1 MVMNTHPRHGA
12 KAAPQTGVTTLVV
25 NDSPF
30 MLKTLSQI
38 LERAGTFDL
47 VGTATNGGQAL
58 RYVSML
64 SPELVLMDIHMPRF
78 NGIQATRYMKQGE
91 HPPVVILIS
100 SDDSLATRSSAEE
113 ARADALVSKQKN
125 LRQRLIGALEDLFGP
140 ACARRPAASGI
151 HFQSPPAGQPN
162 EDHGT

>member
-1 MVMNTHPRHGA
+1 MNTHPRNRA
-12 KAAPQTGVTTLVV
+12 KAISQTRVATLVAD
-25 NDSPF
+25 DSPF

-38 LERAGTFDL
+38 LERAGKFDL

-64 SPELVLMDIHMPRF
+64 SPELVLMDMHMPRL
-78 NGIQATRYMKQGE
+78 NGIQATRYIKQGE

-100 SDDSLATRSSAEE
+100 SDDSSVTRSLAEE
-113 ARADALVSKQKN
+113 ARADAFVSKQGN
-125 LRQRLIGALEDLFGP
+125 LRHRLIGALQDLFGP
-140 ACARRPAASGI
+140 GCARRAAASGI

>member
-1 MVMNTHPRHGA
+1 MNTHPRHGA
-12 KAAPQTGVTTLVV
+12 KAVSQTGVTTLVV

-38 LERAGTFDL
+38 LERAGNFDL

-64 SPELVLMDIHMPRF
+64 SPELVLMDVHMPRLDA
-78 NGIQATRYMKQGE
+78 IQATRYIKQGE

-100 SDDSLATRSSAEE
+100 SDDSSVTRSLAEE
-113 ARADALVSKQKN
+113 ARADALVSKQRN
-125 LRQRLIGALEDLFGP
+125 LRHRLIGALQDLFGP
-140 ACARRPAASGI
+140 ACARRAAAGGI
-151 HFQSPPAGQPN
+151 HFQSPSAGQPN